1 MGQRNTAAPS
11 GGGGGSRVC
20 AVAPRTCPADEYETR
35 PAKVT
40 GSRAIRRDSTS
51 RRAMAGMSG
60 RTDFDAESLERVLA
74 GVSYQ
79 RECVRGEGEWQPYR
93 LPVSRGA

>member
-1 MGQRNTAAPS
+1 MARGYAWR
-11 GGGGGSRVC
+11 
-20 AVAPRTCPADEYETR
+20 APRTRPPDEHQTR

-51 RRAMAGMSG
+51 QRPMAGLSR

-79 RECVRGEGEWQPYR
+79 RECVRGEGEWQPSR
-93 LPVSRGA
+93 LRVSRGA